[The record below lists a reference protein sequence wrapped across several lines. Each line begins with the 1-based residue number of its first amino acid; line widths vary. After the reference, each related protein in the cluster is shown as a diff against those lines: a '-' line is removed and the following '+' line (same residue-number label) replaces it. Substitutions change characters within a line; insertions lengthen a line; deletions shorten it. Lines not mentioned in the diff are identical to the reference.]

1 MFAKTASVTAHEREA
16 APSPRAGRARSWPT
30 ALSRSNR
37 SSVFPPAST
46 AKEGAEIYGIMARPM
61 TVALT
66 EDERKKFDDIGL
78 DDINAM
84 TDVNQL
90 NKLAKYMECVFS
102 PTRPSGSRAG
112 SLRTI
117 IDPRYGWTRR
127 RRSAVLRRDAKHA
140 RLPFSRAERHPET
153 HRAVT
158 RREGTH
164 ATETETETD

>member
-1 MFAKTASVTAHEREA
+1 
-16 APSPRAGRARSWPT
+16 
-30 ALSRSNR
+30 
-37 SSVFPPAST
+37 
-46 AKEGAEIYGIMARPM
+46 MARPM

-102 PTRPSGSRAG
+102 PPVRPDLARIAPDGHRSIPDMDGRARLG
-112 SLRTI
+112 
-117 IDPRYGWTRR
+117 
-127 RRSAVLRRDAKHA
+127 RRDAKHA

-153 HRAVT
+153 HKPAET

>member
-1 MFAKTASVTAHEREA
+1 
-16 APSPRAGRARSWPT
+16 
-30 ALSRSNR
+30 
-37 SSVFPPAST
+37 
-46 AKEGAEIYGIMARPM
+46 MARPM

-102 PTRPSGSRAG
+102 PTRPSGSRA
-112 SLRTI
+112 
-117 IDPRYGWTRR
+117 D
-127 RRSAVLRRDAKHA
+127 RSGRSSIPDMDGRARLGRRDAKHA
-140 RLPFSRAERHPET
+140 RLPLSRAERHPET
-153 HRAVT
+153 HKPAET

>member
-1 MFAKTASVTAHEREA
+1 
-16 APSPRAGRARSWPT
+16 
-30 ALSRSNR
+30 
-37 SSVFPPAST
+37 
-46 AKEGAEIYGIMARPM
+46 MARPM

-90 NKLAKYMECVFS
+90 NKLAKYMECVFV
-102 PTRPSGSRAG
+102 PTRPSGAIRA
-112 SLRTI
+112 
-117 IDPRYGWTRR
+117 D
-127 RRSAVLRRDAKHA
+127 RSGRSSI
-140 RLPFSRAERHPET
+140 PNMAERAPFVDATRNTKTRASPLLPRRTPPRNPPSRNPE
-153 HRAVT
+153 T